1 MCTRRCYN
9 NSSLASL
16 TFSSVLPKLV
26 EVKEVRGSYRPLKRA
41 KKLKPIAQVYG
52 RIPFAKLSALTSL
65 PPLTSITPLPS
76 LTSLPSL
83 PPLTSITSITP
94 LPSLTSLPSLPS
106 ITSITSNQYALANS
120 TLLAEGFPVTIS
132 TPGVR
137 LSSSVSKGRH
147 LIVALVS
154 SLMRSSVSVVPSQ

>member
-65 PPLTSITPLPS
+65 PPL
-76 LTSLPSL
+76 
-83 PPLTSITSITP
+83 PP
-94 LPSLTSLPSLPS
+94 LTSLPSLPS
-106 ITSITSNQYALANS
+106 ITSLTPNQYALANS

-137 LSSSVSKGRH
+137 LSSSASKGRH